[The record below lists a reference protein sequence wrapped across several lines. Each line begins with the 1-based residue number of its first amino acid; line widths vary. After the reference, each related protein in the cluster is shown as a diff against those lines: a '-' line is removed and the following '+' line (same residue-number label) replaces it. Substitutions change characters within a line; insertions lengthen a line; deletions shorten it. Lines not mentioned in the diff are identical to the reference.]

1 MDHLV
6 LKLVLTPLVIGAAS
20 LAGRRWG
27 PGVGGWLVGLPLT
40 SGPIAFFIAL
50 RDGVGFAG
58 AAAAGTLAGTISQA
72 AFSVAYGWLAARGG
86 WGACVLA
93 GSLAFAVSTAVLE
106 QLPLRLA
113 VVGPSVAA
121 GLAVAIRLL
130 PRDRA
135 AAARADVPSPPWDLP
150 ARMVA
155 ATGVVLLLTATA
167 PMLGAQLT
175 GLLSP
180 YPVYAATL
188 AAFAHRL
195 EGPAAA
201 RAVLRGLLMGLF
213 AFTAFFWV
221 LAVILERWGIGA
233 GFAAATGVALAVHG
247 AALWLIRRG
256 VR

>member
-1 MDHLV
+1 MPPSRWPTAGSRH
-6 LKLVLTPLVIGAAS
+6 GA
-20 LAGRRWG
+20 
-27 PGVGGWLVGLPLT
+27 GGER
-40 SGPIAFFIAL
+40 A
-50 RDGVGFAG
+50 
-58 AAAAGTLAGTISQA
+58 
-72 AFSVAYGWLAARGG
+72 
-86 WGACVLA
+86 VLA

-221 LAVILERWGIGA
+221 LAGFWSGGA
-233 GFAAATGVALAVHG
+233 SAPALRPPPVWPSPCTARRFGLSDAECVDFGATTGQNP
-247 AALWLIRRG
+247 
-256 VR
+256 